1 MPKKKPSTST
11 DLVPIG
17 PRQVVSNAATKTERG
32 KRPEKA
38 TTTRALVLRSAAR
51 GTGEIALVSRMT
63 GREKLDL
70 LAGSASLIIC
80 CSSRFIILAASLN

>member
-1 MPKKKPSTST
+1 MPKEKTSIST

-17 PRQVVSNAATKTERG
+17 PRQVVSNATAKTDKG
-32 KRPEKA
+32 KKLEKV

-51 GTGEIALVSRMT
+51 GTGEIVLASRMT

-70 LAGSASLIIC
+70 LAGMASLIKVL
-80 CSSRFIILAASLN
+80 FV

>member
-1 MPKKKPSTST
+1 MPKEKSK

-17 PRQVVSNAATKTERG
+17 PRQVFSNAAAKTKERG

-38 TTTRALVLRSAAR
+38 TTTRALVLRNAAR
-51 GTGEIALVSRMT
+51 GTGEIVLVSRMT

-70 LAGSASLIIC
+70 LAGLASSI
-80 CSSRFIILAASLN
+80 